1 MLRSI
6 GKLAQKEFLQIF
18 RDRLLLT
25 FLIFGPVLQLILLGQ
40 AAGRGIHHQPLAVV
54 DQDRSALSRQL
65 ITALENTG
73 DLDLRYYPTDVAA
86 LQKLLDTGQARLG
99 LVIPPHFE
107 RDLQRPGESTAVQV
121 IVDGSSVI
129 VGATA
134 VAVPEGVIADFT
146 RRAMAGLGGQSAGID
161 LRVNVLFNPTLNA
174 RIYTIPAQLGFIVFQ
189 IALLIAALGFARE
202 RELGT
207 FEQLQV
213 SPLTKLE
220 LILGKAIPAMVM
232 GLANFLIL
240 YVVTITVLGVPMRG
254 SFWTLLGLTIV
265 FLAADVAMGL
275 VISALSG
282 SQQQAMLFVFL
293 FAVLEIN
300 LSGYLVS
307 TKNMPTF
314 LQALAELT
322 PLQHYLT
329 VVRDVMLKGSTLEML
344 AWNAGALVV
353 LAVALGAVAWL
364 LLRRRLA

>member
-1 MLRSI
+1 
-6 GKLAQKEFLQIF
+6 
-18 RDRLLLT
+18 
-25 FLIFGPVLQLILLGQ
+25 
-40 AAGRGIHHQPLAVV
+40 AVV

-65 ITALENTG
+65 IAALENTG
-73 DLDLRYYPTDVAA
+73 DLDLRYYLTDVAA
-86 LQKLLDTGQARLG
+86 LQKLLDTGQARVG

-107 RDLQRPGESTAVQV
+107 RDVQRPGTSTAVQV

-146 RRAMAGLGGQSAGID
+146 RRALAPIHYDQSDVSGLAGLGGQSAGID

-254 SFWTLLGLTIV
+254 SFWTLLGLTFV

-293 FAVLEIN
+293 FAILEVN

-364 LLRRRLA
+364 LLQRRLA